1 MLPAER
7 LTADKRPLRTASPLR
22 KGAIVMWNDQKGFG
36 FIRPAGR
43 ETAEDDHFVHIS
55 AFRKGMPRRPEIG
68 DEVHFRP
75 ADLPGKKRASFAR
88 LDSLEQVRPPPQPYV
103 LIPKPRS
110 WLTNLLILMPL
121 AFSGYLLLRGRN
133 PIPFFSYAF
142 FSILT
147 MVVYGADKTHAAIRS
162 WRIPEIYLHLLEI
175 MGGWPGALMAQSEF
189 RHKTR
194 KSLYQVVFRGIIFL
208 HLAVW
213 AFYFYWS
220 YQHNSL

>member
-1 MLPAER
+1 MVSAEKPSGG
-7 LTADKRPLRTASPLR
+7 KRPMRTSSPLR

-36 FIRPAGR
+36 FIRPAGH
-43 ETAEDDHFVHIS
+43 ESGEDDHFVHIS
-55 AFRKGMPRRPEIG
+55 AFKKGMPRRPEVG

-88 LDSLEQVRPPPQPYV
+88 LDQARPEPQPFV
-103 LIPKPRS
+103 LIPKKRS
-110 WLTNLLILMPL
+110 WATNLLILAPL
-121 AFSGYLLLRGRN
+121 AFSGYLLLRAKN
-133 PIPFFSYAF
+133 PLPFFCYAF
-142 FSILT
+142 FSVIT

-162 WRIPEIYLHLLEI
+162 WRIPEIYLHILEI
-175 MGGWPGALMAQSEF
+175 MGGWPGALMAQNEF

-194 KSLYQVVFRGIIFL
+194 KSFYQVVFRGIIVL

-220 YQHNSL
+220 YQHNNL